1 MPETPNPADVYA
13 GSKLRLQR
21 QLRNMSQ
28 TALADA
34 LGITFQQ
41 VQKYE
46 KGKNRI
52 SASRLQTIC
61 KILGVQISFF
71 FEDGD
76 NQPTGATNG
85 EPENSSIAPFLR
97 SKDSVALNKHFIA
110 IKDAGKRR
118 AVLELVKALAEAE
131 QNGKSELVTEAAEI
145 ELA

>member
-46 KGKNRI
+46 KGVNRI

-71 FEDGD
+71 FEGGD

-131 QNGKSELVTEAAEI
+131 QNGKSELVSEAAEF